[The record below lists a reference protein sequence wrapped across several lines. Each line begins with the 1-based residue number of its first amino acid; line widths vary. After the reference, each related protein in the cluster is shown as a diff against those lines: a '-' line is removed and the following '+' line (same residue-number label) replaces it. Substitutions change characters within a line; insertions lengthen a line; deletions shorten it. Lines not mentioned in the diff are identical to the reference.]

1 MTKPSWALLLAL
13 MCLAGGC
20 GEHEA
25 TAPPAELRA
34 DDRTRAD
41 EPELQRI
48 TGSLTYRAR
57 IALPPQSHAL
67 IELRD
72 AAAQDD
78 DGRGTLASQRID
90 LVGRQVPI
98 SFAFDVPRQA
108 LRQANAYVLRATIFE
123 RDRPAWL
130 SEPLAVNH
138 RVNELDVGELLL
150 LPRRGAAFSSILD
163 CGRLQISAGY
173 AGDDLLLD
181 AAGRRYVM
189 LPVPSASGARYQ
201 ASGEL
206 NTEFWTEGDS
216 ARLTLDGEPYPL
228 CVPPGGLALPF
239 RAFGRDRP
247 WQLTLDDDGLR
258 FGEPTLSQAGIP
270 YRITGTDNR
279 QRTVRSDDGD
289 VTLDV
294 EQTICRDSA
303 SGLVYPQTATLQRA
317 GQSLSGCAGDP
328 LRLLRG
334 TVWEVQAI
342 DGEPVL
348 DQSPLT
354 LEFRGGNQ
362 LTGLGSCNNFTGEYQ
377 LAEQGLTFTQA
388 VTTMKA
394 CAPEL
399 LEQERR
405 YLRALEGIA
414 WFDFNRDG
422 ELLLQ
427 GDENRSIR
435 ARERPVTATAAP

>member
-13 MCLAGGC
+13 ACLAVGC
-20 GEHEA
+20 SEREA
-25 TAPPAELRA
+25 TAPPGELRA

-72 AAAQDD
+72 ASAVDA

-90 LVGRQVPI
+90 LVERQVPI
-98 SFAFDVPRQA
+98 SFAFDIPPQA

-123 RDRPAWL
+123 RDQPAWL
-130 SEPLAVNH
+130 SEPLAINH

-150 LPRRGAAFSSILD
+150 LPRRGAAFSSILE
-163 CGRLQISAGY
+163 CGKLQISAGY

-189 LPVPSASGARYQ
+189 LPVPSATGGRYQ
-201 ASGEL
+201 ASGEPK
-206 NTEFWTEGDS
+206 TEFWTEGDS
-216 ARLTLDGEPYPL
+216 ARLTLDGERYPL

-239 RAFGRDRP
+239 HAFGQDRQ
-247 WQLTLDDDGLR
+247 WQLMLNEEGLR
-258 FGEPTLSQAGIP
+258 FGEPDLSETGVA
-270 YRITGTDNR
+270 YRISGTDNS
-279 QRTVRSDDGD
+279 QRTVRSDDGS
-289 VTLDV
+289 VMLAV
-294 EQTICRDSA
+294 EQKTCRDPA
-303 SGLVYPQTATLQRA
+303 SGLVYPRTATLQQA
-317 GQSLSGCAGDP
+317 GESRPGCGGDP

-334 TVWEVQAI
+334 AVWEVQAI
-342 DGEPVL
+342 NGEAVL
-348 DQSPLT
+348 EQSPIT
-354 LEFRGGNQ
+354 LEFRDANR
-362 LTGLGSCNNFTGEYQ
+362 LTGLGSCNNFTGEYY
-377 LAEQGLTFTQA
+377 LAEEGLTFTQA

-435 ARERPVTATAAP
+435 ARERPATATVAP

>member
-1 MTKPSWALLLAL
+1 MTRPSWALLLAL
-13 MCLAGGC
+13 ICLAVGC
-20 GEHEA
+20 SERDANQPSG
-25 TAPPAELRA
+25 ELRA
-34 DDRTRAD
+34 EDRTRAD

-72 AAAQDD
+72 AAASES
-78 DGRGTLASQRID
+78 DGSGTLASQRID

-123 RDRPAWL
+123 RDQPAWL

-150 LPRRGAAFSSILD
+150 LPRRGAAFSSILE
-163 CGRLQISAGY
+163 CGKLQISAGY

-189 LPVPSASGARYQ
+189 LPVPSATGARYQ
-201 ASGEL
+201 ASGEP

-216 ARLTLDGEPYPL
+216 ARLTLDGEQYPL
-228 CVPPGGLALPF
+228 CVPPGGVTLPF
-239 RAFGRDRP
+239 HAFSRDRQ
-247 WQLTLDDDGLR
+247 WRALLTEGGLQ
-258 FGEPTLSQAGIP
+258 FGEPELSDTSVG
-270 YRITGTDNR
+270 YRISGTDNS
-279 QRTVRSDDGD
+279 QRIVRSDDGQ
-289 VTLDV
+289 VTLDL
-294 EQTICRDSA
+294 EQKVCRDSA
-303 SGLVYPQTATLQRA
+303 TGLVYPHTVVLHKA
-317 GQSLSGCAGDP
+317 GQALPGCGGDP

-334 TVWEVQAI
+334 AVWEVQAI
-342 DGEPVL
+342 NGEPIL
-348 DQSPLT
+348 DQAPIT
-354 LEFRGGNQ
+354 LEFRSENR
-362 LTGLGSCNNFTGEYQ
+362 LSGLGSCNNFTGGYH

-435 ARERPVTATAAP
+435 ARERPATATAAP